1 MAKAQFRY
9 ILTQKSQIHFFFVQ
23 ATKHITSLKFKSF
36 GLTIERAPEIEH
48 KKGNKVRNFTRQ
60 VSSFKVF
67 FLINF
72 KINTEKG
79 CNTYCSQ
86 RGLFRQ
92 TDTVN

>member
-67 FLINF
+67 FSYQFQNKYRKRLQHILLPARPISPN
-72 KINTEKG
+72 
-79 CNTYCSQ
+79 
-86 RGLFRQ
+86 
-92 TDTVN
+92 